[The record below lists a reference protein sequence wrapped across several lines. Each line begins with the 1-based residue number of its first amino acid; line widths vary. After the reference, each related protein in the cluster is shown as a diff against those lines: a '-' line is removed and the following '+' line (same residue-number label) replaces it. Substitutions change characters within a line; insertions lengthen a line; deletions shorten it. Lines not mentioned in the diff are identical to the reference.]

1 MDSSEQDRV
10 FERAAELF
18 ALLSTRVR
26 LRIVRELLDGEKNV
40 SQLIDS
46 VGASQPNLSHHLG
59 VLYQSGLLSRRRDGS
74 HVVYR
79 IAGDRIGL
87 LAQWMATQGLGV

>member
-1 MDSSEQDRV
+1 MESFDQDRV

-18 ALLSTRVR
+18 ALLATRVR

-40 SQLIDS
+40 TQLTGR

-59 VLYQSGLLSRRRDGS
+59 VLYRSGLLSRRRAGS

-79 IAGDRIGL
+79 IADDRLGL

>member
-1 MDSSEQDRV
+1 MDSSDQDRV
-10 FERAAELF
+10 FEHAAELF

-40 SQLIDS
+40 TQLTGR
-46 VGASQPNLSHHLG
+46 VEASQPNLSHHLG
-59 VLYQSGLLSRRRDGS
+59 VLYRSGLLSRRRAGAQ
-74 HVVYR
+74 VVYR
-79 IAGDRIGL
+79 IADDRLGL